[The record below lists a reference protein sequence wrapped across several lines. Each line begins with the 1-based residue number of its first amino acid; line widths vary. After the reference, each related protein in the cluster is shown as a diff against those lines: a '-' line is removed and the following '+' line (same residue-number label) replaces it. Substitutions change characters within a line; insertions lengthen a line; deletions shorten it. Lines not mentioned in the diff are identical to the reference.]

1 MLVRPGRSRADTDR
15 QDMKVHTKPESLQ
28 QPEALLLTPLELD
41 ALSARLAANADRLI
55 QQHQAKQA
63 EQSTKQST
71 VPKTKPAG
79 QRGRPT
85 KRISNPFCGL
95 IGPTTGYKR
104 YPYFSAE
111 IIEGIARLDWH
122 DRPIGKGGSSKPLSV
137 RSLMVILEEVEEV
150 TTESVADIIGTKA
163 RQAQR
168 YVKAIELAMPF
179 LLKSRPK
186 KLVYEMGLP
195 EDEFVNAAYEKDIR
209 ATHLELLDD
218 VSPPS
223 REDLAKLRTDL
234 GEDAFDPDHRINAAY
249 FKEVAPKGDHEG
261 LRPRTTS
268 SFDRPQRDGVAQA
281 VA

>member
-1 MLVRPGRSRADTDR
+1 MTV
-15 QDMKVHTKPESLQ
+15 QTKPELLQ

-41 ALSARLAANADRLI
+41 ALSARFAANVDRLI
-55 QQHQAKQA
+55 QQHQGKQA
-63 EQSTKQST
+63 ERCIKQST

-79 QRGRPT
+79 QRGRPA
-85 KRISNPFCGL
+85 KRITNPFCGL
-95 IGPTTGYKR
+95 IGPATGYTR

-137 RSLMVILEEVEEV
+137 RSLMVILEEIEEV
-150 TTESVADIIGTKA
+150 TTESVAAIIGTKA

-179 LLKSRPK
+179 LMRSRPP

-195 EDEFVNAAYEKDIR
+195 EDEFVNAAYEKEIR

-218 VSPPS
+218 MSPPS
-223 REDLAKLRTDL
+223 REDLAKLRMDL

-249 FKEVAPKGDHEG
+249 YKEDAPEGDQG
-261 LRPRTTS
+261 DQRPRTMSTT
-268 SFDRPQRDGVAQA
+268 DLHRAPRDGVAQA